1 MAKYEITYDVE
12 IDSDN
17 GHEAVFWLE
26 RILRNPELEL
36 PEHVSWVRTV
46 PTVTNVTEAPKPSAT
61 KTKKPKEEGDE

>member
-46 PTVTNVTEAPKPSAT
+46 PTVTNVSEPPKATPKPKNT
-61 KTKKPKEEGDE
+61 KEDSDA